1 MSTPPHKVPD
11 EPVIETRPS
20 FEILRSGFLSDGRFY
35 SIEAVRRKGGLWQ
48 AGIAIVPGPKIP
60 APELP
65 PIRVADYREK
75 LRRWA
80 ENLSDQEIEYYAQE
94 SSY

>member
-1 MSTPPHKVPD
+1 MRPPPEYITD
-11 EPVIETRPS
+11 EDVVEPRPS

-35 SIEAVRRKGGLWQ
+35 SIEAVQLKGGAWQ
-48 AGIAIVPGPKIP
+48 AGIAIVPGPKVP

-65 PIRVADYREK
+65 PIRVANYRQK

-80 ENLSDQEIEYYAQE
+80 EGLSPEEIEYYARDFGV
-94 SSY
+94 